1 MEKDKIRPIPHST
14 HQYKFSVGQRLIYK
28 IMNISNERKHG

>member
-28 IMNISNERKHG
+28 NNEYK